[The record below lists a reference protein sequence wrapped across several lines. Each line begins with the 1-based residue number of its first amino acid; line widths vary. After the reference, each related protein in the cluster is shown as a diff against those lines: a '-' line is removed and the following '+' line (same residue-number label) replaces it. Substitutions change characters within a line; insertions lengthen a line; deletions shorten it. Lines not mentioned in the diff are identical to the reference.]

1 MGKGMEKT
9 NARKGSGKGRE
20 EEGKDKARK
29 GKERE
34 GKRKGMF
41 GCRCAFL
48 LANIIKRVLKEGQPH
63 KLQNGPYALSKR
75 ARPYLKATTS
85 AADPLEND
93 CKFILFLETDGWE
106 MAWGA
111 IPHQFP

>member
-48 LANIIKRVLKEGQPH
+48 LANIIKRVLKEGQPRR
-63 KLQNGPYALSKR
+63 LQNGPCALSKR
-75 ARPYLKATTS
+75 ARPDL
-85 AADPLEND
+85 
-93 CKFILFLETDGWE
+93 
-106 MAWGA
+106 
-111 IPHQFP
+111 